1 MIFMNET
8 RPNKRMFEHEGKPLF
23 GGVDALI
30 VAGWTGRDAAAV
42 EHHIRE
48 LEAIGVAPPSAVPL
62 FYRVSA
68 TLLGPHTA
76 IEVVGEESSGE
87 VEPMIVRAGG
97 RLWLGLASDHTDRA
111 LEAHSVALSKQIC
124 AKPCASG
131 LWPLDGLD
139 DGPGGETDERAGD
152 GRGAAPPEAGVAG
165 RRERTADETPGRL
178 AERLDALELRS
189 WIADDP
195 ASDVWTLYQE
205 GTLAAIRPL
214 AALLAASPLAADAAD
229 PAAMLCGTLPAI
241 GGVRPANAFRFEL
254 VDPVSNRSLR
264 HEYAVR
270 HLAEVR

>member
-1 MIFMNET
+1 MRFNCNGQWLDIELA
-8 RPNKRMFEHEGKPLF
+8 HL
-23 GGVDALI
+23 V
-30 VAGWTGRDAAAV
+30 VAGWTGRDQAAIQ
-42 EHHIRE
+42 HHIDE
-48 LEAIGVAPPSAVPL
+48 LAAIGVTPPSATPL
-62 FYRVSA
+62 FYRASSG
-68 TLLGPHTA
+68 LLTQSSR
-76 IEVVGEESSGE
+76 IQVVGADSSGE
-87 VEPMIVRAGG
+87 VEPLVVQAGG
-97 RLWLGLASDHTDRA
+97 RRWLGLGSDHTDRA

-139 DGPGGETDERAGD
+139 IGSGGERDERAGG
-152 GRGAAPPEAGVAG
+152 GRGAETPDGGGEG
-165 RRERTADETPGRL
+165 RSERTDDEAPGRL

-189 WIADDP
+189 WIADDL
-195 ASDVWTLYQE
+195 ASDAWTLYQE

-214 AALLAASPLAADAAD
+214 AALLAASPLSTDGAD

-270 HLAEVR
+270 SLPEIR